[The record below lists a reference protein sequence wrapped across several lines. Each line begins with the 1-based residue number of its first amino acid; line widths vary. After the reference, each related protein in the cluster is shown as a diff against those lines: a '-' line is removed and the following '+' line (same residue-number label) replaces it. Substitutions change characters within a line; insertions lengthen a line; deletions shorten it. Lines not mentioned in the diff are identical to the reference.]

1 MLRRPQRNEGWL
13 NNNLQRRHWNSK
25 LNQQIGKF
33 PSRSRSFFKKL
44 LGWTQAVALAVWF
57 GSMVFV
63 SFIGAPTAFQLLNDT
78 RTAGTVVGGMLDKF
92 YLLGYGMLGVVL
104 CVSLIQVA
112 LGYLSSLRFAG
123 LVFVLL
129 IGVGVNVYA
138 REVVARRM
146 GEIRRNIDHAL
157 TPADQEHL
165 RGAFDTLHRSSV
177 WLMGGSMI
185 IGLVLIYMVNVGDEK
200 TKEANRWRL

>member
-1 MLRRPQRNEGWL
+1 M
-13 NNNLQRRHWNSK
+13 
-25 LNQQIGKF
+25 
-33 PSRSRSFFKKL
+33 
-44 LGWTQAVALAVWF
+44 ALAVWF

-63 SFIGAPTAFQLLNDT
+63 SFIGAPTAFQLLDDT

-92 YLLGYGMLGVVL
+92 YLLGYGMLGVIL
-104 CVSLIQVA
+104 CVSIVQVA

-129 IGVGVNVYA
+129 IGVGMNVYA

-157 TPADQEHL
+157 APADRQQL
-165 RGAFDTLHRSSV
+165 CGAFDRLHRSSV
-177 WLMGGSMI
+177 WLMGSSMI

-200 TKEANRWRL
+200 PKEASRWRL

>member
-1 MLRRPQRNEGWL
+1 
-13 NNNLQRRHWNSK
+13 
-25 LNQQIGKF
+25 
-33 PSRSRSFFKKL
+33 
-44 LGWTQAVALAVWF
+44 
-57 GSMVFV
+57 MVFV